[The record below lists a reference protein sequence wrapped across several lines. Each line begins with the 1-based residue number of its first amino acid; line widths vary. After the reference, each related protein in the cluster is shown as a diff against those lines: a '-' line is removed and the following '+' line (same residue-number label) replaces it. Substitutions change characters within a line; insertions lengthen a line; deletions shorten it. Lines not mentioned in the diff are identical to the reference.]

1 MKKALL
7 ALLALSLPLTAQA
20 APFSNDA
27 ARYALPEAQMVGH
40 IDFERLRESKTFK
53 DLYAMLSANPNA
65 QRGLADLEARFGI
78 KILSDLS
85 GITFSI
91 NAPKPTG
98 ATETFVFASGLF
110 DEAKVMAGMKK
121 GNADYDE
128 GVEGAQKLY
137 VAQGDKTALA
147 FVKGGLLAANSQVSA
162 TGSVE
167 GEGSMRKVI
176 KSQGLSGAIKALSA
190 QFSAGKDM
198 WFALSPNA
206 EMLAQ
211 LKTQDPQMAAFTS
224 WTLSLDMGA
233 GLHIHA
239 EGVGTAEAASGVAA
253 KLTAQVQGAMAS
265 PQAAMLGGI
274 ITKFS
279 VKAEGDKLVLDL
291 PLSQQDVEQLKMLG
305 MMAMAAMQ
313 SAARPEPQPSF
324 PALQQ
329 PAKPSAL
336 TPAPAPL
343 KINP

>member
-91 NAPKPTG
+91 NAPKAG
-98 ATETFVFASGLF
+98 AGTETFVFASGRF
-110 DEAKVMAGMKK
+110 DEAKVMAGMK
-121 GNADYDE
+121 GRGADYSE
-128 GVEGAQKLY
+128 SAEGAQRLY
-137 VAQGDKTALA
+137 VAQNDKTALA
-147 FVKGGLLAANSQVSA
+147 FLSGGLLAANSQVSPTA
-162 TGSVE
+162 SVE
-167 GEGSMRKVI
+167 GEASMRKVL
-176 KSQGLSGAIKALSA
+176 KGAGLGGAIKGLSA
-190 QFSAGKDM
+190 QFSAGKDI

-206 EMLAQ
+206 EMLSD
-211 LKTQDPQMAAFTS
+211 LKAQDPQMAAFTA
-224 WTLSLDMGA
+224 WTLSVDLSA

-324 PALQQ
+324 PAIQQ
-329 PAKPSAL
+329 PTKPSAPA
-336 TPAPAPL
+336 PAPAPL